1 MNLTNINNKRRYDQ
15 TSDMVVTQNSN
26 VSVTLQSV
34 LVSPG
39 DIIHALMKLPED
51 ADITNITVR
60 PHEDNASTRTI
71 EITFGVVNI
80 DKVSHPQDEPNI
92 KRSNS
97 LTDPPFGTHND
108 AENAPGLEPKGIF
121 TRALANGI

>member
-1 MNLTNINNKRRYDQ
+1 MKLTDITDKRMYGQ

-51 ADITNITVR
+51 SDITNITIR

-80 DKVSHPQDEPNI
+80 DKMSHPQDEPNI
-92 KRSNS
+92 RRSNS